1 MENITELKKEDDIY
15 TPETIQTLNE
25 WYDELDRAFE
35 EENKEWLED
44 FYQQEIQSE
53 GRIHINLNKN
63 YK

>member
-1 MENITELKKEDDIY
+1 MENITELKKGDDIY